1 MTAGPVLA
9 AAAAVGY
16 TSGVIAAGA
25 TLATATVAA
34 GCGGGMVAEA
44 VTGVNPIKEAVGDEA
59 FDVITTVSTAGAIQG
74 ASNISSFV
82 GPSVGSSSN
91 NTSKYISRGSTGR
104 TEPANLTE
112 KLAMEQVKSNPLAGT
127 PLKKILMKDPRWPA
141 SEGWVKMQQIVPTSQ
156 GDINIHY
163 VYNQTLKIFDDFKF
177 NP

>member
-1 MTAGPVLA
+1 MGVAVAAVAVAAVVTAGPVL
-9 AAAAVGY
+9 AAAVGY

-112 KLAMEQVKSNPLAGT
+112 KLAMEQVKSNPSAGKKAG
-127 PLKKILMKDPRWPA
+127 LKCNKLFLHRKGIL
-141 SEGWVKMQQIVPTSQ
+141 
-156 GDINIHY
+156 
-163 VYNQTLKIFDDFKF
+163 IFIMYTIRQ
-177 NP
+177 